1 VTSSRGVRTVA
12 RRPSSS
18 HRRTG
23 SGSSAAA
30 AALPASPMHLRSLSA
45 GLVAAA
51 VAGGAWYYKA
61 LTPLHADSGQS
72 STRYDLAGGDDA
84 GARKALLVE
93 DGQIFTTTI
102 TDNGPLLKNTDGR
115 RMLEMLT
122 PDQATL
128 KLRKNEESWFIGRG
142 KGVVRYDVV
151 QIPSNDPIEDDHAE
165 KIIQVPDTVAATGD
179 GSNSSDWMFW
189 GVFDGH
195 RWVLPT
201 TV

>member
-1 VTSSRGVRTVA
+1 
-12 RRPSSS
+12 
-18 HRRTG
+18 
-23 SGSSAAA
+23 
-30 AALPASPMHLRSLSA
+30 MHLRSLSA

-72 STRYDLAGGDDA
+72 ATRYDMAGGDDA
-84 GARKALLVE
+84 GAPRKALLVE
-93 DGQIFTTTI
+93 DGQIFTATI
-102 TDNGPLLKNTDGR
+102 AGDGPLFKNSDGR
-115 RMLEMLT
+115 RILEMLT

-179 GSNSSDWMFW
+179 GSGSSDWMFW

-195 RWVLPT
+195 RYVLHASVVRWLT
-201 TV
+201 GIVDGQRRQSCGRR

>member
-1 VTSSRGVRTVA
+1 
-12 RRPSSS
+12 
-18 HRRTG
+18 
-23 SGSSAAA
+23 
-30 AALPASPMHLRSLSA
+30 MHLRSLSA

-72 STRYDLAGGDDA
+72 GARYDVADDA
-84 GARKALLVE
+84 PRKALLVE
-93 DGQIFTTTI
+93 DGQVFTTTI
-102 TDNGPLLKNTDGR
+102 TGDRPLFKNTDGR
-115 RMLEMLT
+115 RILEMLT

-128 KLRKNEESWFIGRG
+128 KLRKSEESWFIGRG

-195 RWVLPT
+195 RCVLGLL
-201 TV
+201 